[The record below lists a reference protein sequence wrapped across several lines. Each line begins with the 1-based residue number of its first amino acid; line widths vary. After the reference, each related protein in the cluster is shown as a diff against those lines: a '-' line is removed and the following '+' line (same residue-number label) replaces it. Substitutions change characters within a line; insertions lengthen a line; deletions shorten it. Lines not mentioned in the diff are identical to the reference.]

1 MASIYDVNA
10 SELIEKVSEELKKNE
25 NIKAPD
31 WAMYAKTGR
40 HKERVTIKND
50 RWYTRTAAVLRTVYK
65 YGPIGVSKLRVKYG
79 GKKRRGHKPSRFYP
93 GSGNIIRKAL
103 QQLEK
108 AGFLKID
115 KDSKYKGRILTPQ
128 GKSFL
133 DKLSTQIYKGSQPKK
148 IEKPVEQSKKV
159 EKPKVKQKEEK
170 KELVKEKPI
179 EKEVKNGKV
188 QTPKSKTKTSE
199 KA

>member
-1 MASIYDVNA
+1 MANIYDVDA

-40 HKERVTIKND
+40 HKERVPIKND
-50 RWYTRTAAVLRTVYK
+50 WWYTRTAAVLRTVYK

-108 AGFLKID
+108 AGFLKTD
-115 KDSKYKGRILTPQ
+115 SKSKYKGRILTSE

-133 DKLSTQIYKGSQPKK
+133 DKISTQIYKGSNVQPKK
-148 IEKPVEQSKKV
+148 IEKPVEQPKKV
-159 EKPKVKQKEEK
+159 EKPKEVKKEPVKKEED
-170 KELVKEKPI
+170 
-179 EKEVKNGKV
+179 GKV
-188 QTPKSKTKTSE
+188 QTSKSEAKTSQ